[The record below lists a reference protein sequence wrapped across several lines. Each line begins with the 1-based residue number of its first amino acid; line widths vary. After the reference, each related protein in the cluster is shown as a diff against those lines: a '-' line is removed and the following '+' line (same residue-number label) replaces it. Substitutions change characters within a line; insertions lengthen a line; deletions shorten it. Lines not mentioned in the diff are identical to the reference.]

1 MLTKRQKQALD
12 FIKSYTQKRG
22 VAPSLE
28 EIKDHLGLSSVSTAH
43 HHVQALKDQGY
54 LGREDNQ
61 PRAINVFEQEQ
72 MIQIPLSGTIA
83 AGRPIEAIEQKELIA
98 VPKSSLTKGKDF
110 FALRVAG
117 DSMED
122 ENIDDGD
129 IVIVHK
135 QDYADNGQKVVALID
150 NTEAT
155 LKKLVKEK
163 SRIFLQPANSKYE
176 PIPVTA
182 SSLNIQGVVIDVIKS
197 APEEKIESPRQYKQ
211 EVKKYRQLPLNKIL
225 IGDAVEELKKIP
237 DRSVDLIILD
247 PPYWKVINEH
257 WDYNW
262 RTRSDYAQWCFEWFK
277 ELSRIVK
284 LSGSL
289 YLFGYMRNLFYL
301 YKDIVE
307 LGFSFRQQII
317 VDKGIKSV
325 SGRATKGY
333 KMFPNVTESL
343 LFFIFDSKPFIK
355 DYLKKRQTELSLSSL
370 DINKK
375 LGVKINGGG
384 VWSLYTGENILAQVP
399 TREMWERLQR
409 VLKFD
414 MPYEDIGQTFNI
426 EMGLT
431 DVWSDIDFYK
441 EERLHPTQKPVKLI
455 ERIIRASTN
464 KGMIVLDPFFGS
476 GATGVAAINLKRNYI
491 GIELDKKYVQKAQHR
506 IDRLGK
512 TQKLFN

>member
-12 FIKSYTQKRG
+12 FIKTFTQKKG
-22 VAPSLE
+22 YAPSLE
-28 EIKDHLGLSSVSTAH
+28 EIARHLGVVSVSTAH
-43 HHVQALKDQGY
+43 HYVQALENLGY
-54 LGREDNQ
+54 LRRDDHQ
-61 PRAINVFEQEQ
+61 PRAIDVFENEQ
-72 MIQIPLSGTIA
+72 MVQIPLSGTIA

-98 VPKSSLTKGKDF
+98 VPKTSLKSGKDY
-110 FALRVAG
+110 FALRVTG
-117 DSMED
+117 DSMVE

-129 IVIVHK
+129 IVIVRK
-135 QDYADNGQKVVALID
+135 QSYADNGQKVVALID

-163 SRIFLQPANSKYE
+163 TRIFLQPANPKYE
-176 PIPVTA
+176 PIPV
-182 SSLNIQGVVIDVIKS
+182 SSDSLNIQGIVVDVIKNVNQ
-197 APEEKIESPRQYKQ
+197 EKVETLP
-211 EVKKYRQLPLNKIL
+211 KKKVSTRFRHLPLNKVL
-225 IGDAVEELKKIP
+225 IGDVVEELKKLP
-237 DRSVDLIILD
+237 DRSVDLIVLD

-257 WDYNW
+257 WDYSW
-262 RTRSDYAQWCFEWFK
+262 RTQSDYAQWCFEWFK
-277 ELSRIVK
+277 ELSRITK

-289 YLFGYMRNLFYL
+289 YLFGYLRNLVYL

-307 LGFSFRQQII
+307 LGFSFRQQIVI
-317 VDKGIKSV
+317 DKGIKSV

-355 DYLKKRQTELSLSSL
+355 SYLKKRQTELGLTSLE
-370 DINKK
+370 INTK

-399 TREMWERLQR
+399 TREMWERLQK

-441 EERLHPTQKPVKLI
+441 EERYHPTQKPVKLI
-455 ERIIRASTN
+455 ERIIKASTEKN
-464 KGMIVLDPFFGS
+464 MVVLDPFFGCGS
-476 GATGVAAINLKRNYI
+476 TGVACLNLKRNFI
-491 GIELDKKYVQKAQHR
+491 GIEIDKEYARKARER
-506 IDRLGK
+506 IDRVGK
-512 TQKLFN
+512 TPKLFN